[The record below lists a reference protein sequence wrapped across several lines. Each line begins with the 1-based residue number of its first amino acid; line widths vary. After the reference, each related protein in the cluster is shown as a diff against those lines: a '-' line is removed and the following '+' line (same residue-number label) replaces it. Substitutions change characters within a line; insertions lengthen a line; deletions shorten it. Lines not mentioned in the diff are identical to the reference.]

1 MPGRLEGKV
10 AVVTGG
16 TSGIGQACAVRFAE
30 EGAAICI
37 AGRNRAAAEETAAM
51 VEKLG
56 RPAMTYAIDVR
67 EEAAHDAMIAACVER
82 LGGVDV
88 LVAAAGINGW
98 QGTNSREPN
107 APAGVESL
115 LTIPQEVIDDLIGVN
130 LLGVFYA
137 DRAAA
142 KQMIAQGRGGSIVN
156 ISSVGAKL
164 PHPGSFYGAT
174 KAAVA
179 HLTKTFALELARH
192 NIRVNAVA
200 PGFIDTTMTAA

>member
-1 MPGRLEGKV
+1 MPGRLAGKV
-10 AVVTGG
+10 AVITGG
-16 TSGIGQACAVRFAE
+16 TSGIGQACAIRFAE
-30 EGAAICI
+30 EGAAVCV
-37 AGRNRAAAEETAAM
+37 AGRNRAAAGETAAM
-51 VEKLG
+51 VERLG
-56 RPAMTYAIDVR
+56 RPAMAFVMDVR
-67 EEAAHDAMIAACVER
+67 EEAAHDEMVAACAEQ

-115 LTIPQEVIDDLIGVN
+115 LTIPRDVIDDLIGVN
-130 LLGVFYA
+130 LLGVLYA

-156 ISSVGAKL
+156 ITSVGAKL

-174 KAAVA
+174 KAGAW
-179 HLTKTFALELARH
+179 HLTKTFALEQ
-192 NIRVNAVA
+192 
-200 PGFIDTTMTAA
+200 